1 VIQPSDGRRAA
12 ANHGRAGL
20 RSVQNRSRRRVLV
33 VEDDSLVAMLIED
46 IVADLGHEVVGSA
59 TRLEEALDLA
69 RTASFDAAILD
80 VNLAGR
86 RSFPVADVLKAR
98 GIPFIFATGYDTEGL
113 EEGYRDAVTLHKPF
127 QAEDVKAALA
137 KLMG

>member
-1 VIQPSDGRRAA
+1 VLNIVHSG
-12 ANHGRAGL
+12 
-20 RSVQNRSRRRVLV
+20 SRRRVLV

-46 IVADLGHEVVGSA
+46 IVTDLGHEVAGSA
-59 TRLEEALDLA
+59 TRLDQALDLA

-80 VNLAGR
+80 VNLGGQ

-98 GIPFIFATGYDTEGL
+98 GIPFIFATGYDGDGL
-113 EEGYRDAVTLHKPF
+113 CEGYRDAVMLTKPF
-127 QAEDVKAALA
+127 QADDVAKAFA

>member
-1 VIQPSDGRRAA
+1 VLNI
-12 ANHGRAGL
+12 
-20 RSVQNRSRRRVLV
+20 VQSRPRRRVLV

-46 IVADLGHEVVGSA
+46 IVTDLGHEVAGSA
-59 TRLEEALDLA
+59 TRLDQALDLA

-80 VNLAGR
+80 VNLAGQ

-98 GIPFIFATGYDTEGL
+98 GIPFIFATGYDGDGL
-113 EEGYRDAVTLHKPF
+113 GEGYRDAVMLRKPF
-127 QAEDVKAALA
+127 QADDVAKAFA

>member
-1 VIQPSDGRRAA
+1 MQD
-12 ANHGRAGL
+12 
-20 RSVQNRSRRRVLV
+20 RSRRRVLV

-59 TRLEEALDLA
+59 TRLEEALALA

-80 VNLAGR
+80 VNLAGQ
-86 RSFPVADVLKAR
+86 RSFAVADVLKAR
-98 GIPFIFATGYDTEGL
+98 GIPFVFATGYDAEGL
-113 EEGYRDAVTLHKPF
+113 EEGYRDAVTLRKPF